1 MPEAGNVSSSRQT
14 VLFVDDEPAILDTY
28 QRLLHRDFEIEI
40 AVGGPLALR
49 MLELRGPYAVIVSD
63 SRMPDMSGIEL
74 LGRVRTIAPDT
85 VRMML
90 TGYADVETA
99 IDAVNEGSVFRFLT
113 KPAKE
118 TLTKAV
124 AAGLAQYRLIVAE
137 KELLERTLSGTIKV
151 LTEVLS
157 LVNPAALAGLPGYG
171 VMFSTSPPS
180 SACRPR
186 GDLKPRP

>member
-63 SRMPDMSGIEL
+63 SRMPDMNGIEL

-113 KPAKE
+113 KPASK
-118 TLTKAV
+118 
-124 AAGLAQYRLIVAE
+124 
-137 KELLERTLSGTIKV
+137 
-151 LTEVLS
+151 
-157 LVNPAALAGLPGYG
+157 
-171 VMFSTSPPS
+171 
-180 SACRPR
+180 RP
-186 GDLKPRP
+186 